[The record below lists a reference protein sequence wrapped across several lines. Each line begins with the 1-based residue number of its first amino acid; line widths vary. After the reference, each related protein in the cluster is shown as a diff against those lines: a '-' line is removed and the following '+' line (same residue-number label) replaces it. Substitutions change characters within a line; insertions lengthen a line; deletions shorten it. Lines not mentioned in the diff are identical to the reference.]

1 MKTKNIQKV
10 LLATLAIFS
19 FASCKKESQNIFNM
33 FNDVTVTYN
42 ASSPLSVVDYK
53 NVNDGDSVYVDFT
66 INSAKE
72 DMYSYTVERSGGAQS
87 GVERTVTQ
95 ITDNNSRR
103 TLSQVLK
110 LKMQRDGK
118 TTYRVYAMNQK
129 GTYIGDGYKTVTI
142 EVNPSYMIYANRLIY
157 SPDTVAKV
165 EPSFFS
171 LSTGRSFSYTNGQA
185 NSASIDFGIYRRSDN
200 HPTNPQWI
208 YNLYSIAAPT
218 NPFSIYDVS
227 SWQKRGTLFSAPIT
241 SQVNPF
247 LYNAVSG
254 STIEAL
260 ARARTINLTATT
272 ATTAAT
278 GLANGSAVFFLT
290 PEGKYGMLLFNA
302 VTSDYDKKPFM
313 NVSVKIQR

>member
-72 DMYSYTVERSGGAQS
+72 DMYSYTVERSGGA
-87 GVERTVTQ
+87 
-95 ITDNNSRR
+95 
-103 TLSQVLK
+103 
-110 LKMQRDGK
+110 
-118 TTYRVYAMNQK
+118 
-129 GTYIGDGYKTVTI
+129 
-142 EVNPSYMIYANRLIY
+142 
-157 SPDTVAKV
+157 

-260 ARARTINLTATT
+260 AKARTINLTATT